1 MRAVV
6 QRVARAAVSVIE
18 GDEERDVGRIDRGVV
33 VLLGVA
39 TGDTEA
45 EAERMARKIATLRI
59 FPDAGGK
66 LNLDVG
72 EAGGAALLVS
82 QFTLLA
88 DTRKGRRPSFID
100 TASPELG
107 ERLYESVVTRLRD
120 AGLTVQTGVFRTH
133 MRVDLLNDGP
143 VTIILDTQ
151 DWIGPRAGQ
160 GA

>member
-6 QRVARAAVSVIE
+6 QRVARAAVSVVD
-18 GDEERDVGRIDRGVV
+18 GDEEREVGRIDRGVV
-33 VLLGVA
+33 ALLGVA
-39 TGDTEA
+39 DGDTEM

-100 TASPELG
+100 AASPELG
-107 ERLYESVVTRLRD
+107 ERLYESVVTCLRD
-120 AGLTVQTGVFRTH
+120 TGLTVQTGLFRTH
-133 MRVDLLNDGP
+133 MRVDILNDGP

-151 DWIGPRAGQ
+151 DWIGPGVGQ
-160 GA
+160 GS

>member
-1 MRAVV
+1 VRAVV
-6 QRVARAAVSVIE
+6 QRVARAAVSVVD
-18 GDEERDVGRIDRGVV
+18 GDAEREVGRIDRGVV

-39 TGDTEA
+39 VGDTEA

-59 FPDAGGK
+59 FPDADGK

-72 EAGGAALLVS
+72 EVGGAALLVS

-100 TASPELG
+100 AASPELG
-107 ERLYESVVTRLRD
+107 ERLYEDVVAQLRG
-120 AGLTVQTGVFRTH
+120 AGLPVYTGVFRTH
-133 MRVDLLNDGP
+133 MRVDILNDGP

-151 DWIGPRAGQ
+151 DWISSGTGQ

>member
-6 QRVARAAVSVIE
+6 QRVARAAVNVVD
-18 GDEERDVGRIDRGVV
+18 GAEEREVGRIDRGVV

-39 TGDTEA
+39 AGDTEA

-59 FPDAGGK
+59 FPDVGGK

-72 EAGGAALLVS
+72 EAGGAVLAVS

-100 TASPELG
+100 AAAPEIG
-107 ERLYESVVTRLRD
+107 ERLYESVVARLRD

-133 MRVDLLNDGP
+133 MRVDILNDGP
-143 VTIILDTQ
+143 VTIILDTR
-151 DWIGPRAGQ
+151 DWIGSGQGQ